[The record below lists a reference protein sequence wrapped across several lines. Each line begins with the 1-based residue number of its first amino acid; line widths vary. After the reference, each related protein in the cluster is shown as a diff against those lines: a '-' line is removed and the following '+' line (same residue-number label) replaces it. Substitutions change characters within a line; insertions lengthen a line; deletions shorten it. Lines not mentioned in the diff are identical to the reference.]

1 MKLDI
6 IKIGNSQGV
15 RLPKALLKQCNLKG
29 KVVVKVEEGKLI
41 LSADTSDQPR
51 AGWDKAFTKMAQA
64 GDDKLV
70 EPTDYSLSSDNDEW
84 TW

>member
-15 RLPKALLKQCNLKG
+15 RLPKSLIEQCNLKG
-29 KVVVKVEEGKLI
+29 KVVVEVEEGKLI

-51 AGWDKAFTKMAQA
+51 SGWDKAFKKMAQA
-64 GDDKLV
+64 GDDKLL
-70 EPTDYSLSSDNDEW
+70 EPTDYSLSSDKEDW
-84 TW
+84 IW